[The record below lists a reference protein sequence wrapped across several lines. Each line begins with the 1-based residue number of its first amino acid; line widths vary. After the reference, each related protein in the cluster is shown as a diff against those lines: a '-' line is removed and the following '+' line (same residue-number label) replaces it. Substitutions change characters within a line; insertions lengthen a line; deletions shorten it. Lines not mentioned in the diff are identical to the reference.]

1 MHSLRTRLTLVTICL
16 ITIVAAIVT
25 AVSVHFI
32 RKNET
37 RESDQLLLLMCETG
51 ERNLDYFFD
60 SVQKSLEKV
69 ETSGAKLLGTVL
81 TDMKVA
87 TGNYGRYGRY
97 GRYERRRYYQR
108 YDYEYSSK

>member
-1 MHSLRTRLTLVTICL
+1 M
-16 ITIVAAIVT
+16 
-25 AVSVHFI
+25 
-32 RKNET
+32 
-37 RESDQLLLLMCETG
+37 
-51 ERNLDYFFD
+51 
-60 SVQKSLEKV
+60 

-81 TDMKVA
+81 TDMKVG